1 MTTTTTPYKAKAELV
16 RDWAVLKVYDR
27 KTKTSQTN
35 HVYIELDDQD
45 TLYWAGSNQTYNIG
59 SVFTYA
65 MRNGDCPLATYQ
77 QAKEFGHKIYW
88 ITQQATAVTGTRTA
102 PREAVSVSIGQ
113 IVKFQGHFFL
123 IVGAPNDNLDLKPFD
138 VK

>member
-1 MTTTTTPYKAKAELV
+1 MTMFTTTYKAKAELV
-16 RDWAVLKVYDR
+16 RDWPALKVYDR
-27 KTKTSQTN
+27 KTKTARTN

-45 TLYWAGSNQTYNIG
+45 TLYWAGSNRKYNIG

-77 QAKEFGHKIYW
+77 RAKEFGHKIYW
-88 ITQQATAVTGTRTA
+88 ISQEATVVSDRNTA
-102 PREAVSVSIGQ
+102 PREAVQVQIGQ
-113 IVKFQGHFFL
+113 IVKFQGHFFI

-138 VK
+138 VE